1 MQETLQRC
9 RRTIGRLDCSLNS
22 SRSPHLFTI
31 SRSASRHST
40 LKCVDYRRF
49 RHDLSPC
56 AGYSN
61 LLFELDALWSTL
73 SADKALHTD
82 DHVFLELPLITP
94 VASSARSFVRA
105 VPPHLGLVYAAQS
118 RLDIE
123 AQRRNFIRGRK
134 HKFPLQNKTVH
145 PANHHVLYI

>member
-22 SRSPHLFTI
+22 SRAPDLFTF
-31 SRSASRHST
+31 SRSASRRSS

-49 RHDLSPC
+49 RHDLSPY

-73 SADKALHTD
+73 SADIALHTD
-82 DHVFLELPLITP
+82 DHVFLELPVIAP
-94 VASSARSFVRA
+94 VDTVRK
-105 VPPHLGLVYAAQS
+105 
-118 RLDIE
+118 I
-123 AQRRNFIRGRK
+123 RN
-134 HKFPLQNKTVH
+134 
-145 PANHHVLYI
+145 